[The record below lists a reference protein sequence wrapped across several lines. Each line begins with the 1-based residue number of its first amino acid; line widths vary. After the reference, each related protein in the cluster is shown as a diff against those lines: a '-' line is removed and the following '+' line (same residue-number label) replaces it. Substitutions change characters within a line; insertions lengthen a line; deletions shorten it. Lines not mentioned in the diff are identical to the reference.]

1 LINLKKKKKTN
12 KKPKSAVENRNGENK
27 IIANNKNQQ
36 IPPIRCKRKETITR
50 KPIIITK
57 NEAKK

>member
-1 LINLKKKKKTN
+1 
-12 KKPKSAVENRNGENK
+12 VENRPTGENK
-27 IIANNKNQQ
+27 IIANNKKASKYH
-36 IPPIRCKRKETITR
+36 PSGASEKKPAITR

>member
-1 LINLKKKKKTN
+1 LINLKKKKNKQKT
-12 KKPKSAVENRNGENK
+12 KVSSGKPTGENK

-36 IPPIRCKRKETITR
+36 IQSSASEKKPAITR

>member
-1 LINLKKKKKTN
+1 
-12 KKPKSAVENRNGENK
+12 VENRPTGENK
-27 IIANNKNQQ
+27 IIATKKPANTTPSGASEKK
-36 IPPIRCKRKETITR
+36 PAITR